1 MTGTESSEVSSLD
14 LSRQPGTPRQVRMGA
29 VLLGFVMIIV
39 LPLWVFSGVV
49 AWQVAQTQ
57 RLELAKDA
65 TREARG
71 IAEAVDFRLRSIET
85 AISALALSSTLR
97 SGDLASFYREAEAVA
112 RTQRGVL
119 AIVDGDGRQLLNTNA
134 PFGTELPPAIASTPF
149 KAAIENRTTQ
159 VSQLFFGNVTA
170 RWLFTVVTP
179 VIAEGRPPLALVI
192 GLDAAL
198 TLGEV
203 LQISD
208 PPSTWALAII
218 DTEQR
223 IMARK
228 PHLDTA
234 IGQTAHPSIVSLIGT
249 FASGSGA
256 ARTIDDVPVQ
266 TFFQRTRKGGWMV
279 VVGVRQAEFDAAIS
293 NALQPV
299 LIAGFVVLAGSLL
312 LAWMLGRRFNEQL
325 ASIASI
331 AASYRRGDGAT
342 KPVPSAIAEFNE
354 LQATL
359 SAAFAERE
367 RYAVQQNRA
376 LAEKDLLM
384 QEGHHRVKNSL
395 QLVRG
400 ILNLQARQAQH
411 PEAKAALQTASARI
425 LTVAVI
431 HQHLYQGVSTA
442 EAQVDQY
449 LADLVRDIG
458 ASTLPA
464 DSGRVITLSSDK
476 ALWPS
481 EKLTALG
488 LIAAELMT
496 NAIKYGA
503 GNINVAFSL
512 HDDGISR
519 LTVEDQ
525 GTGFSE
531 DIELGSG
538 SGLGSKVIT
547 SLVRP
552 PEGDVMIDR
561 SVPHGRVIVTFNAE
575 WRSQQRREESDRR

>member
-1 MTGTESSEVSSLD
+1 MTDTEPSEVSALD
-14 LSRQPGTPRQVRMGA
+14 IPRQPSTRRQVRMSA

-49 AWQVAQTQ
+49 AWQVALTQ

-65 TREARG
+65 TREARS

-97 SGDLASFYREAEAVA
+97 SGDLANFYREAEAVA

-119 AIVDGDGRQLLNTNA
+119 AIVDVDGRQLLNTNA
-134 PFGTELPPAIASTPF
+134 PFGNVLPPAIASTPF
-149 KAAIENRTTQ
+149 RTAIESRTTQ

-203 LQISD
+203 LQVSD
-208 PPSTWALAII
+208 PPPTWTLGII
-218 DTEQR
+218 DGQQR

-228 PHLDTA
+228 PHLDPA
-234 IGQTAHPSIVSLIGT
+234 IGQVAHPSVISLIGS
-249 FASGSGA
+249 FASGAGA
-256 ARTIDDVPVQ
+256 ARTSDSIPEQ
-266 TFFQRTRKGGWMV
+266 TFFQRTRKGGWV
-279 VVGVRQAEFDAAIS
+279 VTVSVTQAEFDAAIS

-299 LIAGFVVLAGSLL
+299 LIGGFVVLAGSLL
-312 LAWMLGRRFNEQL
+312 LAGMLGRRFNQQL
-325 ASIASI
+325 ASIAAI

-342 KPVPSAIAEFNE
+342 KPVPSPIAEFNE

-367 RYAVQQNRA
+367 RYAVQQTKA

-425 LTVAVI
+425 LTIADI

-464 DSGRVITLSSDK
+464 DSGRVISLTSDK

-496 NAIKYGA
+496 NAVKYGA
-503 GNINVAFSL
+503 GNIKVAFSL
-512 HDDGISR
+512 HEDGVTR

-525 GTGFSE
+525 GAGFS
-531 DIELGSG
+531 DDVELGAG

-547 SLVRP
+547 SLVSA

-561 SVPHGRVIVTFNAE
+561 TVPHGRVVVTFNSG
-575 WRSQQRREESDRR
+575 WRSQERRDDSGRH